1 MVEYVE
7 MVTGN
12 EDTIKERNWGVGRII
27 CITVEVTETR
37 EERKARSSLVQH
49 LYHIMPWPP
58 TTSTNEPRSSDRTS
72 CFKTQSEY
80 SAQNS
85 CHGWVMSGNVVP
97 ILALSCT
104 SSLMTWPYISLHWI
118 QVQTTFP
125 HFELGCSFFCL
136 PHRKAMKGVFT
147 HHYPSPWEVSLT
159 DCQINFS
166 KSHILKQ

>member
-12 EDTIKERNWGVGRII
+12 EDAIKERNWGVGRII

-37 EERKARSSLVQH
+37 EERPGARWLNTF
-49 LYHIMPWPP
+49 
-58 TTSTNEPRSSDRTS
+58 TTLCHDHQPLPQMNPGALTGHPVSKP
-72 CFKTQSEY
+72 QSEY

-85 CHGWVMSGNVVP
+85 CHDWVMSGNVVP

-104 SSLMTWPYISLHWI
+104 SILMTWPYISLHWI

-125 HFELGCSFFCL
+125 HFWIRLFIFLFASQKGCEGSLYTPLPISMRSLRHRLPDEFF
-136 PHRKAMKGVFT
+136 
-147 HHYPSPWEVSLT
+147 
-159 DCQINFS
+159 
-166 KSHILKQ
+166 